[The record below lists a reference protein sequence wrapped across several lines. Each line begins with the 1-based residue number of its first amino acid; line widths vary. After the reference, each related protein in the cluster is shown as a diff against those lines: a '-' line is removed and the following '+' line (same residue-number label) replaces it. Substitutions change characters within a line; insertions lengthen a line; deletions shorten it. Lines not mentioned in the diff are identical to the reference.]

1 MCFRFFYIHT
11 VQGKTRMKL
20 ELRKFDARNLKDDSV
35 VLFIGK
41 RNVGKSFCLKY
52 IMSFHQ
58 SIPVGVVVSPTERAN
73 HFFESWV
80 PKMLLYDEYTENTV
94 AKFLDRQIKITD
106 QYNAEKKKYGRTDLD
121 PRAFLILDDCLYD
134 KSWPNSKNIRCL
146 FMNGRHYKVFFLI
159 TMQYPLGIP
168 PHLRSNVDYIFIFR
182 DNQIKNRERIYQQYA
197 GMFPSFD
204 IFSQV
209 MDQCT
214 ENFEC
219 LVIDNK
225 VQSNKLEDQ
234 VFWFKACDN
243 TFRLCSKE
251 LWDMQALDEE
261 RRAMGLVDE
270 PDEEPQYDASA
281 IKVRKN
287 VPKIRVQKSFS

>member
-1 MCFRFFYIHT
+1 
-11 VQGKTRMKL
+11 MKL
-20 ELRKFDARNLKDDSV
+20 ELKKFDPRNLKDDSV

-58 SIPVGVVVSPTERAN
+58 GLPVGVVISPTERAN
-73 HFFESWV
+73 HFFEPWV
-80 PKMLLYDEYTENTV
+80 PRMLVYDEYDDAIV
-94 AKFLDRQIKITD
+94 GKFLERQTKITD
-106 QYNAEKKKYGRTDLD
+106 QHNMETKKYGRTDLD

-134 KSWPNSKNIRCL
+134 KTWPTSKNIRCL

-168 PHLRSNVDYIFIFR
+168 PHLRANVDYVFIFR
-182 DNQIKNRERIYQQYA
+182 ENQIKNRERIYQQYA

-204 IFSQV
+204 FFSQV
-209 MDQCT
+209 LTQT
-214 ENFEC
+214 TNNFEC

-234 VFWFKACDN
+234 VFWFKAGECK
-243 TFRLCSKE
+243 FKLCSKE
-251 LWDMQALDEE
+251 LWDMQAMDEE
-261 RRAMGLVDE
+261 RRAMGLADE
-270 PDEEPQYDASA
+270 PDDEPEYNEDCL
-281 IKVRKN
+281 KVKKN
-287 VPKIRVQKSFS
+287 IPKIRVHKAYA

>member
-1 MCFRFFYIHT
+1 
-11 VQGKTRMKL
+11 MKL
-20 ELRKFDARNLKDDSV
+20 ELKKFDPRTLKDDSV

-41 RNVGKSFCLKY
+41 RNVGKSFCMKY

-58 SIPVGVVVSPTERAN
+58 TLPVGIVISPTERAN
-73 HFFESWV
+73 HFFEPWV
-80 PKMLLYDEYTENTV
+80 PKMLVYDEYDEKIV
-94 AKFLDRQIKITD
+94 GKFLERQTKITD
-106 QYNAEKKKYGRTDLD
+106 QFNAEKQKFGRTDLD

-168 PHLRSNVDYIFIFR
+168 PHLRANVDYVFIFR

-197 GMFPSFD
+197 GMFPSYD
-204 IFSQV
+204 IFSQCL
-209 MDQCT
+209 DQVT
-214 ENFEC
+214 ENYEC
-219 LVIDNK
+219 MVIDNK

-234 VFWFKACDN
+234 VFWFKAADN
-243 TFRLCSKE
+243 NFKLCSKE

-261 RRAMGLVDE
+261 RRAMGLACE
-270 PDEEPQYDASA
+270 PDEEPEFDEAA
-281 IKVRKN
+281 LKVKKAGAPKIKVY
-287 VPKIRVQKSFS
+287 KSY

>member
-1 MCFRFFYIHT
+1 
-11 VQGKTRMKL
+11 MKL
-20 ELRKFDARNLKDDSV
+20 ELRKFDPRNLKDDSV

-80 PKMLLYDEYTENTV
+80 PKMLLYDEYTEGTV
-94 AKFLDRQIKITD
+94 SKFLDRQTKITD
-106 QYNAEKKKYGRTDLD
+106 QYNNEKKKYGRTDLD

-168 PHLRSNVDYIFIFR
+168 PHLRANVDYIFIFR

-234 VFWFKACDN
+234 VFWFKACEN
-243 TFRLCSKE
+243 QFRLCSKE

-261 RRAMGLVDE
+261 RRAMGLADE
-270 PDEEPQYDASA
+270 PDEEPHFDPNAF
-281 IKVRKN
+281 KVRKN
-287 VPKIRVQKSFS
+287 AQKIRVQKSFT

>member
-1 MCFRFFYIHT
+1 
-11 VQGKTRMKL
+11 MKL
-20 ELRKFDARNLKDDSV
+20 ELRKFDPRTLKDDSV

-41 RNVGKSFCLKY
+41 RNVGKSYCLKY

-58 SIPVGVVVSPTERAN
+58 TLPVGVVVSPTERAN

-80 PKMLLYDEYTENTV
+80 PKMLIYDEYDDAV
-94 AKFLDRQIKITD
+94 VGKFLERQTKITD
-106 QYNAEKKKYGRTDLD
+106 QCSIESKKYGRTDLD

-134 KSWPNSKNIRCL
+134 KTWPTSKNIRCL

-168 PHLRSNVDYIFIFR
+168 PHLRANVDYVFIFR
-182 DNQIKNRERIYQQYA
+182 ENQIKNRERIYQQYA

-204 IFSQV
+204 FFSQV
-209 MDQCT
+209 LTQT
-214 ENFEC
+214 SNNFEC

-234 VFWFKACDN
+234 VFWFKAGDPN
-243 TFRLCSKE
+243 NFKLCSKE
-251 LWDMQALDEE
+251 LWDMQCMDEE
-261 RRAMGLVDE
+261 RRALGLADE
-270 PDEEPQYDASA
+270 PDDEPEYNEDQL
-281 IKVRKN
+281 KVKKN
-287 VPKIRVQKSFS
+287 AMKIRVHKSFA

>member
-1 MCFRFFYIHT
+1 
-11 VQGKTRMKL
+11 MKL
-20 ELRKFDARNLKDDSV
+20 ELRKFDPRALKDDSV

-58 SIPVGVVVSPTERAN
+58 TLPVGVVISPTERAN

-80 PKMLLYDEYTENTV
+80 PKMLVYDEYNEGIV
-94 AKFLDRQIKITD
+94 SKFLDRQVKITD
-106 QYNAEKKKYGRTDLD
+106 QFNMEKEKYGRTDLD

-134 KSWPNSKNIRCL
+134 KSWPQSKNIRCL

-168 PHLRSNVDYIFIFR
+168 PHLRANVDYVFIFR
-182 DNQIKNRERIYQQYA
+182 ENQIKNRERIYQQYA

-204 IFSQV
+204 FFSQC
-209 MDQCT
+209 MAQCT
-214 ENFEC
+214 NNFEC

-234 VFWFKACDN
+234 VFWFKAGDASK
-243 TFRLCSKE
+243 FRLCSKE
-251 LWDMQALDEE
+251 LWDMQAMDEE

-270 PDEEPQYDASA
+270 PDDEPMYNEESL
-281 IKVRKN
+281 KVKKN
-287 VPKIRVQKSFS
+287 TPKIRVHKTYA